1 MTRGNPALPATDRS
15 DLMSKF
21 MSLELELKFLL
32 PPSQSDRLHS
42 LLATQGSYTET
53 TKHTL
58 LNAYFDTADKWF
70 RQQDMG
76 LRTRLK
82 NGHYEQTIKLSG
94 QQHGALQ
101 IRPEYNVSCNSVLPQ
116 LNLFPVEI
124 WPQGTDIVS
133 LQQKLTEI
141 FRTDFVRQS
150 WLLTLPDGTKAD
162 VVYDNG
168 HVVANGQRQ
177 AISEIEIE
185 LISGNVS
192 ALFTLATALVKQ
204 LPLRSGWLSKA
215 ARGYTLAGAAVL
227 TLPEIQHGLNSAEIV
242 RALQQSEACYWH
254 QPNPQALQHAA
265 FYLHQLATSDLLQQ
279 QLTSW
284 IEVAE
289 RMAEQLHQDGAV
301 FSAADYN
308 LLLLA
313 VAKALLPS
321 SEE

>member
-1 MTRGNPALPATDRS
+1 
-15 DLMSKF
+15 

-32 PPSQSDRLHS
+32 PPSQADRLDS
-42 LLATQGSYTET
+42 LLAKQGSYQET
-53 TKHTL
+53 TEHAL
-58 LNAYFDTADKWF
+58 LNAYFDTADRWF

-76 LRTRLK
+76 LRSRLK

-101 IRPEYNVSCNSVLPQ
+101 IRPEYNVPCNNVVPELS
-116 LNLFPVEI
+116 LFSAEI
-124 WPQGTDIVS
+124 WPQGTDITVR
-133 LQQKLTEI
+133 QQQLTEI
-141 FRTDFVRQS
+141 FRTDFVRRS

-168 HVVANGQRQ
+168 YIVANGQRQ
-177 AISEIEIE
+177 AISEIEVE

-215 ARGYTLAGAAVL
+215 ARGYMLAGTS
-227 TLPEIQHGLNSAEIV
+227 TLELPDIKHGLGSAEIV
-242 RALQQSEACYWH
+242 QALQQSEACYWH
-254 QPNPQALQHAA
+254 QPTPQALQHAA
-265 FYLHQLATSDLLQQ
+265 FYLHQLVASELLQQ

-284 IEVAE
+284 IDVAE
-289 RMAEQLHQDGAV
+289 RMAEQLHQDGAA
-301 FSAADYN
+301 FAAADYN

-313 VAKALLPS
+313 VAQALLPL